1 MRREENAIIAKCA
14 PVAVAQTEDKWISPH
29 DREDKIK
36 FVRFATERKKQQL
49 SNQFSYA
56 QNMHRCKTFCSTHA
70 KHERVFKM
78 RKAKVAWHFHFAIRQ
93 CRKKV
98 GRRFWHTQHLLAE
111 FTLMPGVR
119 GQLPVTSL
127 ETMAHIGDW
136 SDSAFVRLVT
146 RVTAAL
152 IRERV
157 VGS

>member
-1 MRREENAIIAKCA
+1 MQSEGG
-14 PVAVAQTEDKWISPH
+14 VA
-29 DREDKIK
+29 
-36 FVRFATERKKQQL
+36 FL
-49 SNQFSYA
+49 
-56 QNMHRCKTFCSTHA
+56 FCDTA
-70 KHERVFKM
+70 VE
-78 RKAKVAWHFHFAIRQ
+78 
-93 CRKKV
+93 KKV

-119 GQLPVTSL
+119 GQLLVTSL

-157 VGS
+157 VGSYSSE